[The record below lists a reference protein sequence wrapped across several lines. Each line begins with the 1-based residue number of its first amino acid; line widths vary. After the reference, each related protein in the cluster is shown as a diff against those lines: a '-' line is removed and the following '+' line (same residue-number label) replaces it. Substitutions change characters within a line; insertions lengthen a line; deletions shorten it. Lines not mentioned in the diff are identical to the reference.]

1 MIESEER
8 FPELFGLTG
17 RSNRNFSKMENWG
30 KNQFNSSFPTALT
43 CYMSSLGLSPVY
55 LTLGTDLKVEHGKIT
70 ATDIFGVDPSSP
82 YLYFSFE
89 SEYTPYRTLIADK
102 LPRVDLVTL
111 DTSSVPAP
119 SIGFA
124 EIKLTALPDNSTYYL
139 SESQYGCE
147 LVIRPVTIVYL
158 ALSIADIFSSEKNIL
173 LSYLEP
179 ECQNITNWNQE
190 EQVIPKLKKLSDAI
204 NQLLLDYLEFQKPLI
219 LQPIWKTKGKTF
231 QLCENCLDVFV
242 WSNFAFTRL
251 FFDAARESLLVGRY
265 INRFSRTIAWLARM
279 LYEFAKE
286 GKLPSQKVFKEM
298 SYNAQTDKAFAL
310 NGYRTNPYMVC
321 PELINPRIRKD
332 EIKNII
338 LGQGQLF
345 LSPERRFDSAILS
358 DVNLFN

>member
-1 MIESEER
+1 MIESEEKS
-8 FPELFGLTG
+8 PGLFGLTG
-17 RSNRNFSKMENWG
+17 RSNRNFSKEIDWG
-30 KNQFNSSFPTALT
+30 KNKFNSSFPTALT

-55 LTLGTDLKVEHGKIT
+55 LTLGRSLKVEHGKIT
-70 ATDIFGVDPSSP
+70 ATDIFGANPSSQ

-89 SEYTPYRTLIADK
+89 SDYTPYRTLIADT
-102 LPRVDLVTL
+102 LPRIDLVTL
-111 DTSSVPAP
+111 DISSVPQC
-119 SIGFA
+119 IGFA
-124 EIKLTALPDNSTYYL
+124 EVKLTALPDNSTYSL
-139 SESQYGCE
+139 SQSQYGCE

-158 ALSIADIFSSEKNIL
+158 ALSIADIFSPDKNIL

-179 ECQNITNWNQE
+179 VCQNITNWNQE
-190 EQVIPKLKKLSDAI
+190 EEVVPILKNLSDAI
-204 NQLLLDYLEFQKPLI
+204 NKLFLDYLEFQKPLI
-219 LQPIWKTKGKTF
+219 LQPIWKTEGKTF

-251 FFDAARESLLVGRY
+251 FFDAAKESLLARRY

-279 LYEFAKE
+279 LYEFAQE

-310 NGYRTNPYMVC
+310 NGYRTNPYMRC
-321 PELINPRIRKD
+321 SELINPRIKKD

-345 LSPERRFDSAILS
+345 KS
-358 DVNLFN
+358 